1 MERAMATVKT
11 RPLGNRKSMNIGG
24 LIFMIKKGV
33 GEVKMAPEFYLSPSN
48 VQLNLLDDWINVL
61 EDMYND
67 EAKEAGTL
75 KERAKITT
83 RTHVRTYDD
92 TTD

>member
-1 MERAMATVKT
+1 MVKAMATAKV

-33 GEVKMAPEFYLSPSN
+33 GEVKMAPEFFLAPSN
-48 VQLNLLDDWINVL
+48 VQLNLLDDWINEL
-61 EDMYND
+61 EDMYSA

-75 KERAKITT
+75 RERAKITK